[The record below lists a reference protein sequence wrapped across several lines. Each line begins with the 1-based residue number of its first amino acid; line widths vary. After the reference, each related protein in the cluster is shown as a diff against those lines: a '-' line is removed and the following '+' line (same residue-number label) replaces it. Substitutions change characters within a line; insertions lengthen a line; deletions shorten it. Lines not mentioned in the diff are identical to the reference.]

1 MGKGKVIF
9 IKNAMLLTATSLILR
24 LVGMVF
30 RVWLASAVGAEGMG
44 LYQQIFSVYAF
55 VSVFASSGVGLAVTR
70 LISEELTLGKRR
82 GVDMIIGRSVFL
94 TLTVAILSGLCVFFG
109 AEPISV
115 YIMSD
120 ARAIPSLKIMTA
132 SLPFM
137 GVSAVLKG
145 YFFARK
151 KAFPNSSSQLLEQA
165 VRIGFILRLLGGGA
179 SVQDGCAAVLFGDA
193 VAEFSSCLYLV
204 IMYALDRKKLALLSG
219 RERPPYRIFPTLA
232 RIVSPIAGGR
242 YLNSFLRTVENIL
255 VPANLVKSGLS
266 RDAALSGF
274 GMIKGMALPL
284 LLFPAGL
291 LSSVT
296 SLLVPEMSEAAAA
309 GHKGRIRYAA
319 EKSLSIT
326 FIAAI
331 PFAVGFF
338 FAAEP
343 LAKLIYGEAGVGNM
357 VRALAPLVPLMYVD
371 SVSDALLKAL
381 DRQMATFSHAI
392 LDSIGRIAAI
402 IAFLPIF
409 GMTGFIVIMYA
420 SNLFTALLNLFKL
433 LKVSGAKLRVG
444 RLIILPAVAAM
455 VGALVAD
462 SAAGVFGGSELVYI
476 ILIFVGI
483 FLAYAPLLWAL
494 GFLTIGK
501 LIT

>member
-9 IKNAMLLTATSLILR
+9 IKNAMLLTVTSLILR

-30 RVWLASAVGAEGMG
+30 RVWLASAIGAEGMG

-70 LISEELTLGKRR
+70 LISEELTLGSRR
-82 GVDMIIGRSVFL
+82 GVDMIIARSIFASL
-94 TLTVAILSGLCVFFG
+94 AVAVISGVAVLLS

-120 ARAIPSLKIMTA
+120 KRAISSLKIMTA

-151 KAFPNSSSQLLEQA
+151 KAFANSSSQLIEQA
-165 VRIGFILRLLGGGA
+165 VRIGFILSLLGGSGA
-179 SVQDGCAAVLFGDA
+179 SVENGCAYVLFSDA
-193 VAEFSSCLYLV
+193 VAELSSCLYLLV
-204 IMYALDRKKLALLSG
+204 LYALDRKKLASLSG

-232 RIVSPIAGGR
+232 RIVGPIAGGR

-255 VPANLVKSGLS
+255 VPANLVKSGLT

-296 SLLVPEMSEAAAA
+296 SLLIPEMSEAAAA

-326 FIAAI
+326 FVAAI

-343 LAKLIYGEAGVGNM
+343 LSRLIYSEAGVGDM

-381 DRQMATFSHAI
+381 DKQMATFSHAI
-392 LDSIGRIAAI
+392 LDSLGRIAAI
-402 IAFLPIF
+402 LAFLHLF
-409 GMTGFIVIMYA
+409 GMTGFIAIMYA
-420 SNLFTALLNLFKL
+420 SNLFTSLLNLFKL
-433 LKVSGAKLRVG
+433 IRVTGAKLKPVKQ
-444 RLIILPAVAAM
+444 IILPLMAAVI
-455 VGALVAD
+455 GALLAD
-462 SAAGVFGGSELVYI
+462 SVSGFFGGSGLVYI
-476 ILIFVGI
+476 ILVFVGI
-483 FLAYAPLLWAL
+483 SVIYLPLIPMYDCLPQR
-494 GFLTIGK
+494 
-501 LIT
+501 

>member
-9 IKNAMLLTATSLILR
+9 IRNAMILTVTSLLLR

-30 RVWLASAVGAEGMG
+30 RVWLAAAVGAEGMG
-44 LYQQIFSVYAF
+44 LYQQIFSVYAL

-70 LISEELTLGKRR
+70 LISEELTLGCRR
-82 GVDMIIGRSVFL
+82 GVDMIICRSIL
-94 TLTVAILSGLCVFFG
+94 LSLTVAVISGLCVFFG
-109 AEPISV
+109 AVPISV

-120 ARAIPSLKIMTA
+120 ARAVSSLRIMSL

-151 KAFPNSSSQLLEQA
+151 KAFPNSSSQILEQA
-165 VRIGFILRLLGGGA
+165 VRIGYILAAIGGREAG
-179 SVQDGCAAVLFGDA
+179 VEDGCAAVLLGDA
-193 VAEFSSCLYLV
+193 IAEFSSCAYLLLL
-204 IMYALDRKKLALLSG
+204 YALDRKKLETLSG
-219 RERPPYRIFPTLA
+219 RERPPYRLLPTLG
-232 RIVSPIAGGR
+232 RIVAPIAGGR

-255 VPANLVKSGLS
+255 VPLNLQKAGLS

-296 SLLVPEMSEAAAA
+296 SLLVPEMSEASAA
-309 GHKGRIRYAA
+309 GHKGRIKYAA
-319 EKSLSIT
+319 ERSLGIT

-343 LAKLIYGEAGVGNM
+343 LGQLIFGEAEVGGL

-381 DRQMATFSHAI
+381 DKQMATFSHAI
-392 LDSIGRIAAI
+392 LDSLGRIALI
-402 IAFLPIF
+402 LAFLPVF

-420 SNLFTALLNLFKL
+420 SNLFTSLLNLFKL
-433 LKVSGAKLRVG
+433 LRVSGARLRVVKQ
-444 RLIILPAVAAM
+444 IILPALAA
-455 VGALVAD
+455 VCGALIADTVA
-462 SAAGVFGGSELVYI
+462 GLVGGSELVYI
-476 ILIFVGI
+476 MLLSIGIAALYMPTVYSILRAEQRG
-483 FLAYAPLLWAL
+483 
-494 GFLTIGK
+494 
-501 LIT
+501 